1 MKYSV
6 NKEEKNT
13 ILKLQEEKLDSTKA
27 PDLKSEFVTL
37 NAEGTQNFIL
47 DMSDVKYSDSSGLSA
62 LLVGNRVFTEAGGIF
77 ILVSLTDHVEKLV
90 KISQLDNVFTI
101 LPTVQEGVDR
111 AIMHELESQFN
122 GGEEGGEA

>member
-6 NKEEKNT
+6 NKEEKYT

-37 NAEGTQNFIL
+37 NAEGTRNLIM

-62 LLVGNRVFTEAGGIF
+62 LLVGNRVFTDDGGIF
-77 ILVSLTDHVEKLV
+77 ILVALNDHVEKLV
-90 KISQLDNVFTI
+90 KISQLDNVLTI
-101 LPTVQEGVDR
+101 LPTVEEGVDR
-111 AIMHELESQFN
+111 AFMHELESQFKE
-122 GGEEGGEA
+122 GEEGDEA